1 MPPRTPR
8 KPPSRWKR
16 LLRAAGVE
24 PLRLGR
30 EVHWLLLLSA
40 ADLLTT
46 YALLRQGVRFYEANP
61 LARWWFARW
70 NMTGMV
76 TYKFLVIAL
85 VLIAAEIVERERP
98 GRGRLVVVAGALA
111 AGAVFV
117 YGVLLYTRHV
127 GPLLGR

>member
-1 MPPRTPR
+1 MPPRSPR
-8 KPPSRWKR
+8 KPPTRWNR
-16 LLRAAGVE
+16 LLRAVGGE

-61 LARWWFARW
+61 LARYCFQRW
-70 NMTGMV
+70 NMAGMV
-76 TYKFLVIAL
+76 GYKFLVIAL
-85 VLIAAEIVERERP
+85 VLVAAEIVERERP
-98 GRGRLVVVAGALA
+98 GRGRLVVGAGALA

-117 YGVLLYTRHV
+117 YGVLLYTKHV
-127 GPLLGR
+127 GPLWNH